1 MDTNRQINKQTDKPN
16 LYIDEAYLFNYRQ
29 YVFSPRIS
37 DFSLEQVIA
46 VAECKRGEHEEH
58 VERDEHDEH
67 NEAEVGPGLN
77 SIQQIWISKLEK
89 IKQ

>member
-1 MDTNRQINKQTDKPN
+1 M
-16 LYIDEAYLFNYRQ
+16 
-29 YVFSPRIS
+29 
-37 DFSLEQVIA
+37 
-46 VAECKRGEHEEH
+46 AECKRGEHEEH